1 MWMDPAED
9 EGNTAW
15 AKGFAEAMRAF
26 GVGKALPN
34 FIEPDEGNARL
45 RASYGADTYDRLL
58 ELKKKWD
65 PDNLFR
71 LNQNIDPAG

>member
-9 EGNTAW
+9 EQNRAW
-15 AKGFAEAMRAF
+15 TRGFHDAMQRF
-26 GVGKALPN
+26 GLNMALPN
-34 FIEPDEGNARL
+34 FIQADEGDMRL
-45 RASYGADTYDRLL
+45 RDIYGEEKYARLL

-71 LNQNIDPAG
+71 LNQNIDPSA